1 MKLNKETIKDIR
13 NKVNIVDVIAEYL
26 PLVQKGKNYFAV
38 CPFHDDHNPSMS
50 ISPERQIYTC
60 FVCGASGNVYTFLME
75 YEQISFLEAVKKVA
89 AKVGISLD
97 LGQKY
102 QKKVNQKEQ
111 YLYDIYEISNKF
123 YQNNLNTKPGL
134 EAKKYLKVRKIDED
148 VIKYFQIGLSL
159 KGISLSKVLKEKF
172 KEEEIEESGI
182 CSLSSKGLYDVF
194 INRIMFP
201 IWNLDG
207 QVIGF
212 SGRIYLDD
220 QDAKYINSRE
230 SKIFKKGQ
238 LLYNYHQAKEEA
250 RRKKQIIIVEGFM
263 DVIALYKI
271 GLKNVVATMGTA
283 ITKEQASLIKKTA
296 LNIILCFDGDEAGE
310 RATLSCL
317 EELVKLDLKPQIIR
331 LPNNY
336 DPDDYIEE
344 KGKESFL
351 SLLEQSQTGLDFK
364 MALYKK
370 NKNFQ
375 NEEDVSAY
383 INLVLEELISID
395 DKVVKDV
402 ILNKLTKETN
412 VSLGTLNSLLKKRQS
427 KKGKKKF
434 TIISKTK
441 RRLNKYE
448 QAEQAMLFYMLK
460 DEGVIKMFKNNYC
473 YLAKTNYRYLAN
485 EIGEFYYE
493 NDYIDLADFITF
505 LGEKKELVNV
515 LGDILK
521 LNLPEKYTKEEIT
534 DYIKTLNE
542 GIKEA
547 EIERL
552 TKDFQKEVEPM
563 IKAEIAKKIINIK
576 RGVDING

>member
-1 MKLNKETIKDIR
+1 MTNK
-13 NKVNIVDVIAEYL
+13 NLLVIFNA
-26 PLVQKGKNYFAV
+26 G
-38 CPFHDDHNPSMS
+38 S
-50 ISPERQIYTC
+50 T
-60 FVCGASGNVYTFLME
+60 
-75 YEQISFLEAVKKVA
+75 
-89 AKVGISLD
+89 
-97 LGQKY
+97 
-102 QKKVNQKEQ
+102 
-111 YLYDIYEISNKF
+111 
-123 YQNNLNTKPGL
+123 
-134 EAKKYLKVRKIDED
+134 
-148 VIKYFQIGLSL
+148 SL
-159 KGISLSKVLKEKF
+159 KYKIFDYQTLEL
-172 KEEEIEESGI
+172 
-182 CSLSSKGLYDVF
+182 
-194 INRIMFP
+194 
-201 IWNLDG
+201 
-207 QVIGF
+207 
-212 SGRIYLDD
+212 
-220 QDAKYINSRE
+220 INSE
-230 SKIFKKGQ
+230 S
-238 LLYNYHQAKEEA
+238 
-250 RRKKQIIIVEGFM
+250 
-263 DVIALYKI
+263 
-271 GLKNVVATMGTA
+271 
-283 ITKEQASLIKKTA
+283 
-296 LNIILCFDGDEAGE
+296 FD
-310 RATLSCL
+310 
-317 EELVKLDLKPQIIR
+317 
-331 LPNNY
+331 
-336 DPDDYIEE
+336 IEE

-395 DKVVKDV
+395 DKVVKDI